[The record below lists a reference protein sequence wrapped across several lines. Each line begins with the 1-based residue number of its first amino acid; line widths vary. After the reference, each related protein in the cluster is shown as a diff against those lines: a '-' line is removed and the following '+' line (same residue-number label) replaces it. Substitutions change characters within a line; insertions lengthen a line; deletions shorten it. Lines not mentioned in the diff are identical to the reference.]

1 MKPFL
6 ILLLA
11 TLTLITEPRP
21 ASGATDG
28 FIWVNVSIKVIR
40 DPATGQVPSTMNDAL
55 LRDSFIDMNRWLEN
69 TWRGFR
75 LRAVDLDAAQN
86 FKRIGTLHD
95 TTGPGKWYS
104 TNLKT
109 DSTAN
114 LAFETEAEANKALY
128 GWNDAA
134 INIYFNNGGYS
145 SAHSPANPVTP
156 GRDLV
161 QSAYGL
167 LVTDLTAA
175 EIASGKF
182 AARYKVAGNLLHE
195 IGHYFHLGHTFPEDD
210 FADTAPDPRDDP
222 VKRASDPR
230 NESIVRDAIALY
242 AYSSNYIPLS
252 AANKTRVNNTANNA
266 MSYYQLF
273 YDDPDQNKYLTET
286 ERFGPLRFLFTE
298 LQLDRWADSANAE
311 CAKVTS
317 GRTFFVGPGSHIFQ
331 VGSSAL
337 PYKTVA
343 GGINAARAAG
353 QDIVL
358 LRPGSYNERL
368 TLSKPC
374 TLRATRTGKAVVG
387 IP

>member
-1 MKPFL
+1 MKPLL

-11 TLTLITEPRP
+11 TLAFTGDPMP
-21 ASGATDG
+21 AWGAPDG

-40 DPATGQVPSTMNDAL
+40 DPATGQVPPTMNDAL
-55 LRDSFIDMNRWLEN
+55 LRDSFSDMNRWLEN

-75 LRAVDLDAAQN
+75 LRPVDLDAAQN
-86 FKRIGTLHD
+86 FKRIGTLND

-109 DSTAN
+109 NSEAN
-114 LAFETEAEANKALY
+114 QAFETEAEANKALY

-134 INIYFNNGGYS
+134 INLYFNNSGYS
-145 SAHSPANPVTP
+145 SANSPANPTTP
-156 GRDLV
+156 GRELA

-167 LVTDLTAA
+167 LVTGLTQA

-182 AARYKVAGNLLHE
+182 APTYKIAGNLLHE
-195 IGHYFHLGHTFPEDD
+195 LGHYFHLGHTFGPDD
-210 FADTAPDPRDDP
+210 FADTAPDPGG
-222 VKRASDPR
+222 ASDTR
-230 NESIVRDAIALY
+230 NEGIVRDAIALY
-242 AYSSNYIPLS
+242 AYSANYVSLS

-273 YDDPDQNKYLTET
+273 YDDPDQNKYLTDA
-286 ERFGPLRFLFTE
+286 ERYGPLRFLFTE
-298 LQLDRWADSANAE
+298 MQLDRWADSAKAE
-311 CAKVTS
+311 CEKVTS
-317 GRTFFVGPGSHIFQ
+317 GRTIFVGPGVHLIQ
-331 VGSSAL
+331 MGSSAL
-337 PYKTVA
+337 PYKAVA
-343 GGINAARAAG
+343 TGISAARAAG

-358 LRPGSYNERL
+358 LRPGNYNEQL